1 MPRCLVS
8 PLKDFRSYPEGNR
21 KHLEDAGYKY
31 VDGCMGVELTLIF
44 IFVILLY
51 FILLF
56 FEVCIFL
63 FLFFNFYFFI
73 CNFNKLNLK
82 YS

>member
-44 IFVILLY
+44 IFVIL
-51 FILLF
+51 I
-56 FEVCIFL
+56 
-63 FLFFNFYFFI
+63 
-73 CNFNKLNLK
+73 
-82 YS
+82 S

>member
-51 FILLF
+51 FILLLF

-63 FLFFNFYFFI
+63 FLFFYFYFFLFVI
-73 CNFNKLNLK
+73 LI
-82 YS
+82 S

>member
-51 FILLF
+51 FIIFLKCVSF
-56 FEVCIFL
+56 FFYFLIFIFL
-63 FLFFNFYFFI
+63 FVILI
-73 CNFNKLNLK
+73 
-82 YS
+82 S

>member
-31 VDGCMGVELTLIF
+31 VDGCMGVELILIF

-51 FILLF
+51 FII
-56 FEVCIFL
+56 IFL
-63 FLFFNFYFFI
+63 KCVSFFYFFIFIFFI

>member
-8 PLKDFRSYPEGNR
+8 TLKDFRSYPEGNR

-51 FILLF
+51 FIIIFLNCVSF
-56 FEVCIFL
+56 FFYFLIFIFL
-63 FLFFNFYFFI
+63 FVILI
-73 CNFNKLNLK
+73 
-82 YS
+82 S